1 MSDWMRTKVRL
12 KNTTEIII
20 KYLPKITIALE
31 EVAKNQNLKKI
42 FYTEIKDTKMSY
54 VLTEEIAKMGKKLT
68 EVEK

>member
-1 MSDWMRTKVRL
+1 MSDWIKTKIGMQAME
-12 KNTTEIII
+12 NIIR
-20 KYLPKITIALE
+20 YLPRMTVALE

>member
-1 MSDWMRTKVRL
+1 MSDWIKTKIGMQAME
-12 KNTTEIII
+12 NIIR
-20 KYLPKITIALE
+20 YLPRMTVALE
-31 EVAKNQNLKKI
+31 EVAKNQNLNKI